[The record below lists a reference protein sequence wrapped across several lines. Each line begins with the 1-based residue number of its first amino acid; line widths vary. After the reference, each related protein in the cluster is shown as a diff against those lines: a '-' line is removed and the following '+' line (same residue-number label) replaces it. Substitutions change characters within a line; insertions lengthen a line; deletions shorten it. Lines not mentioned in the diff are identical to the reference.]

1 MSSTSA
7 IDTTSWV
14 RRDTA
19 SSFFVEQ
26 YDALTHGRKAMGD
39 FVSKPANDKDAI
51 GALLPFPKMNSGL
64 IWPI

>member
-7 IDTTSWV
+7 MDTTSWV

-26 YDALTHGRKAMGD
+26 YDALTYGRKAMGD
-39 FVSKPANDKDAI
+39 FVSKDAI
-51 GALLPFPKMNSGL
+51 GALLPFLKMNSGL
-64 IWPI
+64 IWPM